1 MKHPL
6 HCRSLVPPLNRKLIH
21 CRGNPSPPNKK
32 KEVHL
37 LVVGPFHKQKW
48 QISLPCHILQQVK
61 SLPFYTPEAW
71 KRYPFRVEPPHTG
84 HYREYPWAF
93 LLNLDLQIW
102 SSRCWARSIQNFRKF
117 RSKTQWIG
125 SVQPEKF
132 RKNWSIFWD
141 GPFFPVGPVGILVE
155 WIMPINCLATTPA
168 ELKY

>member
-21 CRGNPSPPNKK
+21 CRGNPSPPPNKK

-37 LVVGPFHKQKW
+37 LGVGPFHKQKW

-84 HYREYPWAF
+84 HYREYLWAF

-102 SSRCWARSIQNFRKF
+102 SSRCWARSIQPKF
-117 RSKTQWIG
+117 PKI
-125 SVQPEKF
+125 SVQNSMDRFGPTGKVSKKLVHLL
-132 RKNWSIFWD
+132 RWTIFPGRTGRDFGWMD
-141 GPFFPVGPVGILVE
+141 H
-155 WIMPINCLATTPA
+155 AH
-168 ELKY
+168 